1 MPVLCEA
8 LSVVVRI
15 DSIKKYLQGGVRN
28 FSKKVPNN
36 TFCADGE
43 LARVGFM
50 APDPTMDFIKHH
62 KCFRI
67 DYLLY

>member
-28 FSKKVPNN
+28 FIKNVGMEGDNLRMLERNEAAETSKEACSCKS
-36 TFCADGE
+36 
-43 LARVGFM
+43 
-50 APDPTMDFIKHH
+50 
-62 KCFRI
+62 
-67 DYLLY
+67 